1 MATTTITLSEKTK
14 RELNQFS
21 WVNWSEIAR
30 IAVLKEAKKQERFAH
45 IEKIL
50 MKSTLNDED
59 VKKLA
64 DEASNRLAKQYQKKL
79 RQS

>member
-45 IEKIL
+45 VEKIL

-64 DEASNRLAKQYQKKL
+64 DEASNRLAKRYQKKL

>member
-64 DEASNRLAKQYQKKL
+64 DEASNRLAKRYQKKL